1 MSLISQTATIGL
13 SGFMLNQ
20 EFIPDHNDKIKSAS
34 NYTNKNKEGFLNFY
48 IYLNDA
54 QGEILSVGC
63 NSGGIT
69 SFIQSQKILQADKV
83 ESYNKDFLENAVAHG
98 MKQLPQTFLSNLND
112 MNLNMQFVSWNAVID
127 SQYGDIMIVGIVPAT
142 KGVVFW
148 TQILI
153 SPLMLDYE
161 KADLPIEQ
169 RFNLKD
175 MKKLY
180 ECINP

>member
-1 MSLISQTATIGL
+1 MSIISQTATIGL

-48 IYLNDA
+48 IYLNDV

-69 SFIQSQKILQADKV
+69 SFIQSQQIIKSDHI
-83 ESYNKDFLENAVAHG
+83 ESYNKNFLDYAISRG

-112 MNLNMQFVSWNAVID
+112 MNLNMKFVSWNAVMD
-127 SQYGDIMIVGIVPAT
+127 NQYGDIMIVGLVRAT
-142 KGVVFW
+142 NDAVFW

-153 SPLMLDYE
+153 SPMMLDYS
-161 KADLPIEQ
+161 KADLPVVQ

-175 MKKLY
+175 MKTLY
-180 ECINP
+180 ERINP

>member
-1 MSLISQTATIGL
+1 MSIISQTATIGL

-20 EFIPDHNDKIKSAS
+20 EFIPDHYEKIKSAS
-34 NYTNKNKEGFLNFY
+34 KSTSIKKEGFLNFY
-48 IYLNDA
+48 VYLDHKK
-54 QGEILSVGC
+54 GEILSVGC

-69 SFIQSQKILQADKV
+69 SFVQSQQILQTDKV
-83 ESYNKDFLENAVAHG
+83 DSYNKAFLENAVARG

-112 MNLNMQFVSWNAVID
+112 MDLNMQFVSWNAVMD

-142 KGVVFW
+142 IGAIFW

-153 SPLMLDYE
+153 SPMMLDYS
-161 KADLPIEQ
+161 KADLPVDQ

-175 MKKLY
+175 VKKLY
-180 ECINP
+180 ERINP

>member
-1 MSLISQTATIGL
+1 MSLVNQTATIGL

-20 EFIPDHNDKIKSAS
+20 EFIPDHYEKIKSVLNS
-34 NYTNKNKEGFLNFY
+34 TSKKKEGFLNFY
-48 IYLNDA
+48 IYLNDK

-83 ESYNKDFLENAVAHG
+83 EAYNNAFLENAVARG

-112 MNLNMQFVSWNAVID
+112 MNLNMQFVSWNAVMD
-127 SQYGDIMIVGIVPAT
+127 DQYGDIMIVGIVPAT

-153 SPLMLDYE
+153 SPMMLDYS
-161 KADLPIEQ
+161 KADLPFDQ

-175 MKKLY
+175 MKDLY
-180 ECINP
+180 ERINP